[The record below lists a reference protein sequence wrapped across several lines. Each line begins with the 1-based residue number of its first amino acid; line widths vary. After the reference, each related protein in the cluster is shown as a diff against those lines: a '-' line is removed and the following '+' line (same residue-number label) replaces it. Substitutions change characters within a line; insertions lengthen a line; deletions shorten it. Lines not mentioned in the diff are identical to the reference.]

1 MGEIGNPRPQISVGQ
16 ISEADIREAMMGPQG
31 NPTYEQQFGTTSAP
45 LGCVGVTQPS
55 LAELEI
61 QAQQALARAMD
72 PNYFGAQS
80 QGQSQP
86 SFTPNQESDSEKW
99 KKLYGQSENEKGEAR
114 RRAEQ
119 LEEAFNGAMA
129 QLEAFQAN
137 SQQRSWNNQMPPQNF
152 GPPVPYGQPQNPF
165 DSIND
170 EEYMQ
175 GKQVKD
181 LIEQH
186 IAPPLAAA
194 FQQSQESAQRIAQLE
209 RALLNQA
216 RATSGISKL
225 DEFRLAAKN
234 PWLNNLPEGQ
244 RLAAISSL
252 KQAEVPQPSQ
262 VQSPQIQAET
272 QNRIMNKITYI
283 EGSNPNVPDV
293 TEAAI
298 EAAKQRDYA
307 IAMNQPAETGERA
320 RALRAVANKYG
331 MNIGQNPSDL
341 AR

>member
-1 MGEIGNPRPQISVGQ
+1 MGEIQSNPRPTISVERAT
-16 ISEADIREAMMGPQG
+16 EADIREAMMGPQG
-31 NPTYEQQFGTTSAP
+31 NPTYEQQFGQTTAP
-45 LGCVGVTQPS
+45 LGSVGVTQPS

-61 QAQQALARAMD
+61 QAQQALARAIN
-72 PNYFGAQS
+72 PNAYIQ
-80 QGQSQP
+80 QNPNEQP
-86 SFTPNQESDSEKW
+86 FSVPSDNEVEKW
-99 KKLYGQSENEKGEAR
+99 KRLYGQSENEKGEAR
-114 RRAEQ
+114 RREQ
-119 LEEAFNGAMA
+119 ELTEAFNGLMGQFE
-129 QLEAFQAN
+129 QLQAN
-137 SQQRSWNNQMPPQNF
+137 TQQRSWSPQMPPQNF
-152 GPPVPYGQPQNPF
+152 GPQVPYGQTQNPF
-165 DSIND
+165 DKISDD
-170 EEYMQ
+170 EFMQ
-175 GKQVKD
+175 GRQVKD

-252 KQAEVPQPSQ
+252 KQAEVPLPQ
-262 VQSPQIQAET
+262 VQSPQVQAET

-283 EGSNPNVPDV
+283 EGSNPNVPDA
-293 TEAAI
+293 TEAAV

-307 IAMNQPAETGERA
+307 LAMAMPAETGERA
-320 RALRAVANKYG
+320 RALRAVATKYN